1 MGLRGTPWDS
11 WLMDILLSLFRFF
24 SFDRRKRM
32 PFECKRNA
40 PPNYPGANPQVPTF
54 LVFLV
59 TPAVLQAETKSEG
72 TGGEELWRVVKS
84 CLCGNLC
91 HVFSPFFFVCL
102 SFPFIFLYE
111 RSDVLKATVDRST
124 VSTLGCSSAI
134 LHVHVNCVAPPLS
147 SQEKVASLQKELAI
161 TGQAGT
167 QSFYKIAA
175 SDFVESV
182 LHFLIIYDIH
192 EILPPSCQE
201 MRRPL
206 PRQRKLC
213 QNMQS
218 PPDMRLSSQLP
229 RSQSCG

>member
-1 MGLRGTPWDS
+1 MKS
-11 WLMDILLSLFRFF
+11 CEELSLRKFVSCFF
-24 SFDRRKRM
+24 LLFFCVLEFSL
-32 PFECKRNA
+32 
-40 PPNYPGANPQVPTF
+40 YL
-54 LVFLV
+54 LVR
-59 TPAVLQAETKSEG
+59 AVRCAEG
-72 TGGEELWRVVKS
+72 
-84 CLCGNLC
+84 
-91 HVFSPFFFVCL
+91 
-102 SFPFIFLYE
+102 
-111 RSDVLKATVDRST
+111 TVDRST

-134 LHVHVNCVAPPLS
+134 LHVHVNCIAPPLS

-175 SDFVESV
+175 SDFAESV